1 MKKIIYSILLCS
13 LSVVANLSQAQST
26 NDNGTII
33 RLNQNVNWDDDNLE
47 IDPTSTGEQGNCIYG
62 IITEQ
67 GVLTIDAENYCS
79 NAYVIIYKD
88 EDLINRSFAIDPL
101 FTISLSPYGTGNYTI
116 VLITDTGECY
126 EGSFVL

>member
-1 MKKIIYSILLCS
+1 MIEKN
-13 LSVVANLSQAQST
+13 SVVIYKNQAAVVCGTEGDKILIRYCST
-26 NDNGTII
+26 
-33 RLNQNVNWDDDNLE
+33 
-47 IDPTSTGEQGNCIYG
+47 PATSTGKKAVYSEQKVR
-62 IITEQ
+62 EKD
-67 GVLTIDAENYCS
+67 VVFLSKKPCS
-79 NAYVIIYKD
+79 SLEKLLDFKD